1 MVITNIDDA
10 MWPGILAVQHE
21 MYTEVAPEKLAVL
34 QSKWRQSPQ
43 SCFVFRTGDKVDAYV
58 IAHTWNRAQPP
69 KLHKELP
76 SDCAGET
83 LFLHDLAVSNRV
95 AGRGIGSRL
104 VKRIVDVGAILNCA
118 EIRLVSVQESAAF
131 WHRHGFIP
139 LADVEVSECYG
150 EGACVMRRTL
160 HSF

>member
-1 MVITNIDDA
+1 MAITNIDDA
-10 MWPGILAVQHE
+10 VWPGILAVQHE

-34 QSKWRQSPQ
+34 QSKWRHSPQ

-83 LFLHDLAVSNRV
+83 LFLHDLAVSNQV
-95 AGRGIGSRL
+95 AGR
-104 VKRIVDVGAILNCA
+104 A
-118 EIRLVSVQESAAF
+118 SARD
-131 WHRHGFIP
+131 W
-139 LADVEVSECYG
+139 
-150 EGACVMRRTL
+150 
-160 HSF
+160 